1 MEPPGP
7 PPLPRFLRVS
17 LLEAFALFDADR
29 DGRLTFA
36 ELGTALRAVGFL
48 LSNADLRALTRRL
61 LPTHFGFLT
70 AADLLALAATL
81 PAGPAAFNHR
91 SPAQT
96 LAHLRAQLAQ
106 GALAHA
112 NSVQLLCT
120 TGEGL
125 SAQEYSALAQLTSQ
139 SLRHGFAP

>member
-1 MEPPGP
+1 MEAQEA
-7 PPLPRFLRVS
+7 PLPRFLRAS

-29 DGRLTFA
+29 DGRITFA
-36 ELGTALRAVGFL
+36 ELGTVLRSVGFQL
-48 LSNADLRALTRRL
+48 TNSQLRALTKRL
-61 LPTHFGFLT
+61 LPTHFGYLT
-70 AADLLALAATL
+70 RADLLDLCATL
-81 PAGPAAFNHR
+81 PTGPAAFAPR
-91 SPAQT
+91 TPAQA

-125 SAQEYSALAQLTSQ
+125 SAQEYAALAQVSAA
-139 SLRHGFAP
+139 SLRHGFAPS